1 MKKLF
6 TFLGVILVMAGSA
19 IRAQEVYSSAPLQ
32 TSASATDATLED
44 GEDWI
49 PSISLDSR
57 FGYDRVVGGDAA
69 GFGGDGFYLYIDGK
83 LSKHFSYSLCQR
95 LFSAHGEDDSVF
107 DNTDWLTLSYHL
119 GDFTFT
125 AGKDSMLIGSFEF
138 DADDID
144 SYFDLNSMFYNS
156 LSTYQWGASAMW
168 TNNAETTSLAFQVAT
183 SPFSWEPGEDNLYS
197 YNLAWYGAWDMY
209 ESKWSVNF
217 MEYAPGEYMKML
229 ALGNMFYVGDF
240 SFMLDYMVRMA
251 NWKDA
256 LDSDYT
262 LLFQPS
268 YKYNN
273 MLRVFAKVGVEKMV
287 DSVPYDLSGEYLT
300 PDERIE
306 ANLENKYVMPA
317 YITAGR
323 EYLFYGA
330 GVEYFP
336 LKDDRLRIHA
346 MWTSNNYT
354 KRHLFNVGLTWN
366 LNLTKAIKSLSGK
379 ARK

>member
-1 MKKLF
+1 MKRLL
-6 TFLGVILVMAGSA
+6 TFLGTIFVMAGSTVW
-19 IRAQEVYSSAPLQ
+19 AQEVDSSA
-32 TSASATDATLED
+32 TTYGSSSGEDATVENIVD
-44 GEDWI
+44 YVPDVTIGT
-49 PSISLDSR
+49 R
-57 FGYDRVVGGDAA
+57 
-69 GFGGDGFYLYIDGK
+69 
-83 LSKHFSYSLCQR
+83 FSYGQLSSGMGGFNADALV
-95 LFSAHGEDDSVF
+95 LDINGKISK
-107 DNTDWLTLSYHL
+107 NLSYSFNHSLHAIGTDGNSFLDALNWFTLDYEL
-119 GDFTFT
+119 GNFTLT
-125 AGKDSMLIGSFEF
+125 AGKNGLYVGSFEY
-138 DADDID
+138 DELDID
-144 SYFDLNSMFYNS
+144 SYYDVNSIFYNN
-156 LSTYQWGASAMW
+156 LSCWQWGASAMW

-229 ALGNMFYVGDF
+229 ALGNMFHVGDF

-262 LLFQPS
+262 LLFQPF

-273 MLRVFAKVGVEKMV
+273 MLRVFAKVGVEKMA

-336 LKDDRLRIHA
+336 LKDNRLRIHA
-346 MWTSNNYT
+346 LWTSNNYT

-366 LNLTKAIKSLSGK
+366 LDLTKAIKSLSGK

>member
-168 TNNAETTSLAFQVAT
+168 TSKDENSSVAFQFAN
-183 SPFSWEPGEDNLYS
+183 SPFVYSPKQDNLYS
-197 YNLAWYGAWDMY
+197 YNLAWMSQSDYHDAT
-209 ESKWSVNF
+209 WSVNLI
-217 MEYAPGEYMKML
+217 EYEPGEYVKMV
-229 ALGNMFYVGDF
+229 ALGQTFYISNF
-240 SFMLDYMVRMA
+240 SLSLDYIERSS
-251 NWKDA
+251 NWRSKLGEDFTLSVMPAVTLADEKARLFGKFGWESCKDDLA
-256 LDSDYT
+256 
-262 LLFQPS
+262 
-268 YKYNN
+268 
-273 MLRVFAKVGVEKMV
+273 
-287 DSVPYDLSGEYLT
+287 YDFLGEYLSR
-300 PDERIE
+300 DEMIA
-306 ANLENKYVMPA
+306 ANEECGTTLPA
-317 YITAGR
+317 FKIGGEDYI
-323 EYLFYGA
+323 YYGA
-330 GVEYFP
+330 GVEYYP
-336 LKDDRLRIHA
+336 IESVRLHA
-346 MWTSNNYT
+346 VWGSNNYT
-354 KRHLFNVGLTWN
+354 SRHTINVGATWRFDITN
-366 LNLTKAIKSLSGK
+366 AIKRIAGK
-379 ARK
+379 R